1 MTDTQAR
8 RWLVIL
14 LAGFLLAGALY
25 SAATPLFESP
35 DASSHL
41 QVIDYLARER
51 RLYPP
56 GDPERVTTGPAMA
69 AAVRYHTPPRYYTPP
84 LYHALGALLTSATG
98 IEMTDLEARLIPNP
112 AWALGWAPQ
121 RDADP
126 WNKNVFAHLPGETWQ
141 ASPTMRA
148 TLLLRALSL
157 LLGAMTLALT
167 YAIGR
172 EIAPERPALAL
183 SAAAWV
189 GLNPQVI
196 ALSAGVTN
204 DPLLNALFALSLLLA
219 LRGMR
224 QAASWRY
231 WAALGGVIG
240 VGMLTKQSALL
251 LLPLGGLAI
260 LGSEH
265 TRATRWLTSGLAMG
279 ITAAL
284 VGGGW
289 YLRNALRYGD
299 PLGLAP
305 HFDSQVA
312 LASFGLPEII
322 AVFET
327 YWVGLGWAL
336 ISAPGWVYHVI
347 GGAVLIALAGW
358 ARALLPG
365 GDFWRAPAIT
375 RRSLGLLAAAL
386 TLNAL
391 SLTRWA
397 ASTGAPYG
405 RLLFPTA
412 AATGVLLAWGWGQW
426 RDLPGFAQFTHAL
439 AVAAAL
445 GALLVPRLLLRP
457 AFASP
462 IHTEALPARVHPL
475 EVTFANDVALLG
487 IDVPEGDLRPGEHVT
502 LELYWH
508 AARPPGE
515 QLTPFIQIAPQ
526 DATQRIAAN
535 HHWLGGTL
543 YPSDLWQADTTIRQ
557 SHTLALPQD
566 APAPRLYWIR
576 LGLLDAEG
584 TPIPQTQGDENAL
597 VLGPWRMRAS
607 TPPPPPRHH
616 ATHQV
621 GPAITFH
628 GCDAAIVR
636 DSLALTLTWSA
647 RAEPATDYAVFVH
660 LLDAD
665 GELIGQHDGPP
676 DRGNY
681 PTSWWRSGDI
691 VRDPHVLPLPADLA
705 TARLRVGLYD
715 PATGQRLD
723 VLDAQGNRLPTASIS
738 FATASCLS
746 NLPE

>member
-1 MTDTQAR
+1 MTDSQAR

-56 GDPERVTTGPAMA
+56 GDPERVTTGPTMA
-69 AAVRYHTPPRYYTPP
+69 EAVRYHSPPRYYTPP
-84 LYHALGALLTSATG
+84 LYHTLGALLTSATG

-112 AWALGWAPQ
+112 AWKRGWSPQ
-121 RDADP
+121 RNADP
-126 WNKNVFAHLPGETWQ
+126 WNKNIFAHLPGETWQ
-141 ASPTMRA
+141 TSPTMRA

-157 LLGAMTLALT
+157 LLGALTVALT

-172 EIAPERPALAL
+172 EVAPERPALAL

-189 GLNPQVI
+189 GLNPQFI

-204 DPLLNALFALSLLLA
+204 DPLLNALFTLSLLLA

-224 QAASWRY
+224 HATSWRY

-251 LLPLGGLAI
+251 LLPLGGVAI
-260 LGSEH
+260 LGNQNA
-265 TRATRWLTSGLAMG
+265 RPTRWLTSGLALG
-279 ITAAL
+279 ITAGL

-289 YLRNALRYGD
+289 YLHNAIHYSD
-299 PLGLAP
+299 PMGLAP

-312 LASFGLPEII
+312 LASFGLPEVL

-336 ISAPGWVYHVI
+336 ISAPRWVYHVI
-347 GGAVLIALAGW
+347 AGAVLIALVGW
-358 ARALLPG
+358 TRALLPG

-375 RRSLGLLAAAL
+375 RRGLGLLAAAL
-386 TLNAL
+386 ALNAL

-397 ASTGAPYG
+397 VSTGAPYG
-405 RLLFPTA
+405 RLLFPTV
-412 AATGVLLAWGWGQW
+412 AATGMLLAWGWGQW
-426 RDLPGFAQFTHAL
+426 RDLSGFALLTHAL
-439 AVAAAL
+439 VIAATL

-457 AFASP
+457 AFASL
-462 IHTEALPARVHPL
+462 TYTGDLPAQVQSL
-475 EVTFANDVALLG
+475 EATFANGVTLLG
-487 IDVPEGDLRPGEHVT
+487 VDIPKGDWRPGENVT
-502 LELYWH
+502 LELYWR
-508 AARPPGE
+508 AEEPPGE

-543 YPSDLWQADTTIRQ
+543 YPSELWAANTTIRQ
-557 SHTLALPQD
+557 QHTLSLPPD
-566 APAPRLYWIR
+566 AAAPRLYWIR

-584 TPIPQTQGDENAL
+584 ARIPLTQGDANAL
-597 VLGPWRMRAS
+597 ELGPWRMRAS
-607 TPPPPPRHH
+607 TPPPPPHHH
-616 ATHQV
+616 APHQV
-621 GPAITFH
+621 GPTITFH
-628 GCDAAIVR
+628 GCDAAVVR
-636 DSLALTLTWSA
+636 DTLALTLTWIA
-647 RAEPATDYAVFVH
+647 RAEPTTDYVAFVH
-660 LLDAD
+660 LLDAG

-676 DRGNY
+676 DSGNY
-681 PTSWWRSGDI
+681 PISWWLTRDI
-691 VRDPHVLPLPADLA
+691 VLDPRFLPLPADLA
-705 TARLRVGLYD
+705 AAHLRVGLYD
-715 PATGQRLD
+715 PATGQRLG
-723 VLDAQGNRLPTASIS
+723 VIDAQGNHQTDDMIPLA
-738 FATASCLS
+738 AASCLS